1 MSRIKNNPLNWI
13 DKEPEEEKQKP
24 IRPQQNVR
32 REYTKSSQ
40 EGLKENWTRATFIV
54 REDILEKFK
63 DYAYTERLTHKE
75 LINSILEDYL
85 KDKEIIERGE
95 N

>member
-13 DKEPEEEKQKP
+13 DKEPEEEEKQSP
-24 IRPQQNVR
+24 IRPQNVR

-75 LINSILEDYL
+75 LINSILEEYL

>member
-32 REYTKSSQ
+32 REYSSQ

-75 LINSILEDYL
+75 LINILEDYL